1 MTTGIV
7 PKAKVLFVNGEP
19 FNKMTATGITVSN
32 LFHGWPKD
40 RLAQIYTADIPTN
53 RACFALSE
61 RISTRNL
68 MPFQFGS
75 LGEEL
80 DTGGQLEPTS
90 PQDAKIP
97 SHGISSSLVSRARY
111 VLAPWLDFLPYR
123 VPTHV
128 LKKIQEFQPDVIYTL
143 LGNIRIT
150 RLANAIGEK
159 FDLPVIPHFMDDWYS
174 TYSVPGK
181 SMGTLIHRILI
192 KRSVS
197 KLFDRVPLG
206 LTIGNRMALEYSERF
221 HRPFYPF
228 MNPVDSVVDCSMR
241 PMKGQGEPMVF
252 IYVGGLHLY
261 RDKALKEIINV
272 LRLVNLNGVV
282 AELRLYVPDADRPKA
297 EELASVARWVKY
309 CGSVKSDQVGEVLI
323 GADIAI
329 HVESSSE
336 EVKNYTRLSVS
347 TKIPQYLAAGLPV
360 LAYASIESASS
371 SYVSE
376 MKCGIAIES
385 LDKEGLVQAVER
397 LTRDA
402 SWRAELA
409 VAACRTA
416 TTYHLASVVR
426 ANFSDVL
433 WRAVRAGRET

>member
-1 MTTGIV
+1 M
-7 PKAKVLFVNGEP
+7 
-19 FNKMTATGITVSN
+19 
-32 LFHGWPKD
+32 
-40 RLAQIYTADIPTN
+40 AQIYTTDLPTE
-53 RACFALSE
+53 RTLHTFSE
-61 RISTRNL
+61 RLSTQNL
-68 MPFQFGS
+68 MPFQVGS
-75 LGEEL
+75 LGEKPDTEGQPEL
-80 DTGGQLEPTS
+80 ASL
-90 PQDAKIP
+90 QDSKIP
-97 SHGISSSLVSRARY
+97 SRVRSNSLVSKARY

-123 VPTHV
+123 VPISV
-128 LKKIQEFQPDVIYTL
+128 MQKIQEFQPDVIYTL

-150 RLANAIGEK
+150 RLAYAIGEK

-181 SMGTLIHRILI
+181 SMGTLIHRVLI

-206 LTIGNRMALEYSERF
+206 LTIGNRMALEYTERF

-241 PMKGQGEPMVF
+241 PMKGPGEPMVF

-261 RDKALKEIINV
+261 RDKALKEIIDV

-336 EVKNYTRLSVS
+336 EVKKYARLSVS

-371 SYVSE
+371 AYVSE

-385 LDKEGLVQAVER
+385 LDKDGLIQAVER
-397 LTRDA
+397 LVRDRD
-402 SWRAELA
+402 WRAELGA
-409 VAACRTA
+409 VACRTA
-416 TTYHLASVVR
+416 TRHHLASVVR
-426 ANFSDVL
+426 SNFSDVL
-433 WRAVRAGRET
+433 WKAVRAGRET